1 MQELWAV
8 DGSGGA
14 AVEGG
19 SGGEDSRPLLVSIGD
34 SFATF
39 YRREYRGLVAL
50 AYALVGSRP
59 AAEDIAQDA
68 LTAAY
73 RSWGR
78 VSGMADPSAYV
89 RRTAANMAASYFRR
103 RLVEAR
109 SLMRLAGYRQPAAE
123 LDAVDEE
130 FWAAVRRLPRRQ
142 AQAVALRYVYDC
154 PVGEVADVLG
164 VSEGTVKRQL
174 HLGRSALAA
183 HLNLTG
189 EADTSSTLRKRRLP

>member
-1 MQELWAV
+1 MARTGGDAMATGQEN
-8 DGSGGA
+8 DHP
-14 AVEGG
+14 
-19 SGGEDSRPLLVSIGD
+19 RPLLVSIGD
-34 SFATF
+34 SFETF

-59 AAEDIAQDA
+59 AAEDIAQEA

-73 RSWGR
+73 RNWGR
-78 VSGMADPSAYV
+78 VAGLADPTAFV

-109 SLMRLAGYRQPAAE
+109 SLMRLAGYRQPATE
-123 LDAVDEE
+123 LEAADEE

-154 PVGEVADVLG
+154 PVREVADVMG
-164 VSEGTVKRQL
+164 VSEGAVKRHL
-174 HLGRSALAA
+174 YLGRAALAG
-183 HLNLTG
+183 HLNLAD
-189 EADTSSTLRKRRLP
+189 EADSPSAHRNRRLP